1 MSPKR
6 FVAANA
12 RIALRQVRAELG
24 MDAVILSNR
33 SIAEGAEIVAVSMAD
48 IEPLTNSAVAQAAL
62 PAPAPVAELPV
73 LAPSPAPPVE
83 PGVAFHQ
90 TPLPLPVSRADSMP
104 LMPAAAQATL
114 PSPAPVAVPSPNEW
128 RTPPVVTERL
138 EPPPFDAQGARAQE
152 ATLLAEIRAM
162 KSMLAEQVSSFNWS
176 ETLRLRPLRG
186 RMLRT
191 LLDSGFSVSL
201 ARSVVEHLPDDYSAD
216 AARHWVIQ
224 VLARNLLTSAAGDLT
239 DRGGV
244 YALVGPTGVG
254 KTTTTAKLAARCVMK
269 HGPSRLGL
277 VMTDDYR
284 VGAQEQLRT
293 YGRLLGV
300 PVYVAQTP
308 DDLKQALAAMGDK
321 HLVLI
326 DTVGMSQNDTRV
338 TAQHDLLINAGVQ
351 RLLLLNATAQAE
363 TLEQVAQVYSTY
375 QNRTA
380 PLAGA
385 ILTKLDESARPG
397 CALDVIIRRKL
408 ALHFCTGGQRV
419 PEDLELANPAA
430 LARRSLR
437 KETATSDPVFA
448 LGDNEAGLFMTRP
461 AHPLPIEVRT

>member
-1 MSPKR
+1 MIPKR

-12 RIALRQVRAELG
+12 RVALKQVRAELG

-48 IEPLTNSAVAQAAL
+48 IEPLTASAASFTTAATTQATTTVM
-62 PAPAPVAELPV
+62 PASPMPH
-73 LAPSPAPPVE
+73 APSPTMLAPMPQYNAPPLRHALRTT
-83 PGVAFHQ
+83 PSLSVAN
-90 TPLPLPVSRADSMP
+90 
-104 LMPAAAQATL
+104 
-114 PSPAPVAVPSPNEW
+114 PSSGTW
-128 RTPPVVTERL
+128 RTPVAAAEVSAQSAP
-138 EPPPFDAQGARAQE
+138 AQGGFDPQAARAQE
-152 ATLLAEIRAM
+152 ATMLAEIRAM
-162 KSMLAEQVSSFNWS
+162 KSMLSEQVSSFNWS

-201 ARSVVEHLPDDYSAD
+201 ARSVVEHMPDDYSPD
-216 AARHWVIQ
+216 SARHWVIQ

-284 VGAQEQLRT
+284 VGAQDQLRI

-326 DTVGMSQNDTRV
+326 DTVGMSQNDERV
-338 TAQHDLLINAGVQ
+338 AAQHDLLISAGVQ

-363 TLEQVAQVYSTY
+363 TLEQVAKVYCTH
-375 QNRTA
+375 QNRAA
-380 PLAGA
+380 PVAGA
-385 ILTKLDESARPG
+385 ILTKLDEAARPG

-408 ALHFCTGGQRV
+408 ALHFCSSGQRV
-419 PEDLELANPAA
+419 PEDLELANPVA
-430 LARRSLR
+430 LARLSLQ
-437 KETATSDPVFA
+437 KDIAAGGSPIFS

-461 AHPLPIEVRT
+461 QSLSHPEHLIEVRT